1 MSALSSFG
9 FRCAATVAGV
19 ALGVMLSGPASAG
32 TASGTIAV
40 SLNVTSACVVN
51 GASNVTSTF
60 GNAGNLAFVDQP
72 GLFGNVDAQVQT
84 SGGGALS
91 VLCSPGASPSLT
103 LGSGQHDNSGQRF
116 LQAGSSTI
124 AYRLFSDAART
135 QEIAVGGSIPLGS
148 ATSAPIS
155 VPIYGRVN
163 SGGAVLA
170 AGSYTD
176 TVAVTLT
183 W

>member
-1 MSALSSFG
+1 MVKLQSSSLHFIAVLQAISLIAAMS
-9 FRCAATVAGV
+9 
-19 ALGVMLSGPASAG
+19 PAEAG
-32 TASGTIAV
+32 TASGTIGV

-51 GASNVTSTF
+51 GATSASSTF
-60 GNAGNLAFVDQP
+60 GNAGNMAFADQP

-103 LGSGQHDNSGQRF
+103 LGSGQHDNSGQRY
-116 LQAGSSTI
+116 LSTGTSSI
-124 AYRLFSDAART
+124 AYRLFSDPART

-148 ATSAPIS
+148 ATSAAIT

-163 SGGAVLA
+163 SGGAVIA

-176 TVAVTLT
+176 TVSVTLS

>member
-1 MSALSSFG
+1 MFTIRSPRFQSPIFAV
-9 FRCAATVAGV
+9 AATLTVAG
-19 ALGVMLSGPASAG
+19 MSPAEAG
-32 TASGTIAV
+32 TASGTIGV

-51 GASNVTSTF
+51 GATNVSATF
-60 GNAGNLAFVDQP
+60 GNAGTMAFADQP
-72 GLFGNVDAQVQT
+72 GLFNNVDAQVQT

-91 VLCSPGASPSLT
+91 VLCSPGSSPTLT
-103 LGSGQHDNSGQRF
+103 LGAGQHDNSGQRY
-116 LQAGSSTI
+116 LSTGTSSV

-135 QEIAVGGSIPLGS
+135 QEVAVGGSIPLGN
-148 ATSAPIS
+148 ATSAAIS

-163 SGGAVLA
+163 SGGVVLA